1 MIPLL
6 GPSTDA
12 FQKFDVIG
20 RRVINIVCLRPPAY
34 ESLGET
40 LLRRMPIVGKALSTA
55 SIRIDLDHAFTVDG
69 EDRSR
74 QLASTTRLAINLER
88 ISRKLE
94 GADLDTMPAIFRDLF
109 FAPSQ
114 TVDVPEPFVSINSLL
129 NSVAGKF
136 DTTYCDRSLR
146 ISRGISPFGNRE
158 LRIFFRC
165 DESDV
170 PLTPMRPGNS
180 SPLLD
185 RNVETIE
192 STTGASPGDYT
203 DYDDLVPSD

>member
-1 MIPLL
+1 MIPFI
-6 GPSTDA
+6 GPSTEA

-20 RRVINIVCLRPPAY
+20 RRVVNIVCLRPPSY

-55 SIRIDLDHAFTVDG
+55 SIRFDLDHAFTVDG

-74 QLASTTRLAINLER
+74 QMASTNRLSINLER
-88 ISRKLE
+88 ICRKLE
-94 GADLDTMPAIFRDLF
+94 GADLDTIPAIFRDLI

-114 TVDVPEPFVSINSLL
+114 TLDVPEPLVSINSLL
-129 NSVAGKF
+129 NNVAGKF
-136 DTTYCDRSLR
+136 DTTYCDRNLR

-170 PLTPMRPGNS
+170 PLTPSRPGDS
-180 SPLLD
+180 STLLD
-185 RNVETIE
+185 RNVEPVE
-192 STTGASPGDYT
+192 NDGDAAEDYI